1 MKRLPV
7 LLLLLLFGFTVC
19 AGISVTAEAGG
30 KTSGA
35 LMSGGNSGT
44 HIKEGTIT
52 ARDSDTG
59 PATGKRQYAP
69 LKFRKPWSKP

>member
-7 LLLLLLFGFTVC
+7 LLLLVFAFTIC
-19 AGISVTAEAGG
+19 AGISVTEAGS

-35 LMSGGNSGT
+35 LMSGANSGT

-52 ARDSDTG
+52 VRDTATG
-59 PATGKRQYAP
+59 QATGKRQYAP
-69 LKFRKPWSKP
+69 LKQTKPWGKP